1 MRPRTRDE
9 FEIAI
14 ICALP
19 KEADAV
25 EALFDETYDE
35 SGQVY
40 GKQAGDAN
48 AYKTGRIGQH
58 NIVLC
63 YMSGM
68 GKGSAASIASSLRVS
83 YTRIQLALVVGV
95 CGGVPFLSS
104 NTEIVLGDII
114 ISDSVI
120 EYDFGRQ
127 YPNTFQRKRG
137 VKDLLERPNR
147 EIQNLLAKLDSC
159 KTRSNFQKQIS
170 QHVQILQQHTD
181 AGWHYPGV
189 MYDVLFEAS
198 YRHKHNQRKSVD
210 KDTCSNCK
218 SSNDSV
224 CDEALKKDCNS
235 LGCAGKQVQRKRLRQ
250 ESVKSFVHIGTIASA
265 DTVMKSGEHR
275 DKLAE

>member
-48 AYKTGRIGQH
+48 AYMTGRIGQH

-83 YTRIQLALVVGV
+83 YTRIQLALLVGV
-95 CGGVPFLSS
+95 CGGVPFPS
-104 NTEIVLGDII
+104 
-114 ISDSVI
+114 
-120 EYDFGRQ
+120 
-127 YPNTFQRKRG
+127 
-137 VKDLLERPNR
+137 
-147 EIQNLLAKLDSC
+147 
-159 KTRSNFQKQIS
+159 
-170 QHVQILQQHTD
+170 
-181 AGWHYPGV
+181 
-189 MYDVLFEAS
+189 
-198 YRHKHNQRKSVD
+198 
-210 KDTCSNCK
+210 
-218 SSNDSV
+218 
-224 CDEALKKDCNS
+224 
-235 LGCAGKQVQRKRLRQ
+235 
-250 ESVKSFVHIGTIASA
+250 
-265 DTVMKSGEHR
+265 
-275 DKLAE
+275 